1 MTANVPA
8 PMPVAGRG
16 RFEAQQQ
23 AETISADAQPAMEL
37 MAAVTGGRYLR
48 NTNDLM
54 EGFKRAASDLAGS
67 YTLGFYV
74 SEELDSKWHNLKA
87 SVKRAGVNLRHRQ
100 GYLAD
105 AAAATP
111 TAWTNDLTMAVAANP
126 IGSSAVRLTASCALT
141 SDPEPGTLQV
151 GLRIEAWSLRFDA
164 NGGYQQTQIQVI
176 FAERAA
182 NGSTHLTTDTP
193 TVKIPTLSWETAQR
207 EGLRYARRLK
217 PARDAVSLR
226 VIVRDMVTGRYGTL
240 DVPLKTLPVR

>member
-1 MTANVPA
+1 MLFRSKAT
-8 PMPVAGRG
+8 
-16 RFEAQQQ
+16 
-23 AETISADAQPAMEL
+23 
-37 MAAVTGGRYLR
+37 
-48 NTNDLM
+48 
-54 EGFKRAASDLAGS
+54 SDLEGS

-74 SEELDSKWHNLKA
+74 SEEPDNKWHNLKA
-87 SVKRAGVNLRHRQ
+87 SVKRSGVSLRHRE

-111 TAWTNDLTMAVAANP
+111 TGWTNDLTMAVASNP
-126 IGSSAVRLTASCALT
+126 IGSSAIRLTASVAQT
-141 SDPEPGTLQV
+141 SDPEPGMLQV

-164 NGGYQQTQIQVI
+164 NSGYQQTQIQVI

-193 TVKIPTLSWETAQR
+193 AVRIPTHSWETAQR
-207 EGLRYARRLK
+207 EGLRYTRRLK

>member
-1 MTANVPA
+1 
-8 PMPVAGRG
+8 
-16 RFEAQQQ
+16 
-23 AETISADAQPAMEL
+23 
-37 MAAVTGGRYLR
+37 MASITGGRYLR
-48 NTNDLM
+48 NTNDMM
-54 EGFKRAASDLAGS
+54 EGFRRAASDLAGS
-67 YTLGFYV
+67 YTLGFYA
-74 SEELDSKWHNLKA
+74 SDELDSTWHSLKA
-87 SVKRAGVNLRHRQ
+87 SVKRSGVSLRHRQ

-105 AAAATP
+105 TAAATP
-111 TAWTNDLTMAVAANP
+111 TGWANDLTMAVATNP

-164 NGGYQQTQIQVI
+164 TKEYQQTRIQVI

-193 TVKIPTLSWETAQR
+193 TVKIPLGSWETAQR

-217 PARDAVSLR
+217 PGRDAVSLR

-240 DVPLKTLPVR
+240 DVPFKTLPVR